1 MSESKILDYNKQEV
15 RDRLLNALRSYTKE
29 WTSADL
35 ARATGLPLAQINA
48 EMPAISDE
56 YRGRIRVSER
66 GDLLYSFPNGFKS
79 KYKGFG
85 PSVRRLWKTITKGA
99 VETGKFLFK
108 VWILVTLF
116 GYFFIFIALA
126 LVALFGSVAMR
137 GGGSRDSDD
146 RRGGGGL
153 GGLWLTTNLFDSM
166 IRLWFYSELFKGP
179 EARYRSAQAKAQRR
193 PLHKAVFSHV
203 FGDGDPNAEWDT
215 ILKKAFVA
223 FVQTHKGVISLP
235 EFMAISG
242 LKPEEAE
249 DCITRYLVEFEGS
262 PEVTENG
269 ALYFFFPS
277 LLTKTA
283 TVSGVT
289 ASTFPTKKLHRFSSN
304 PEKMDRTFRWVNIF
318 NLVFGSYYLWN
329 AINLGTAIIVQTP
342 EGTGLKGG
350 LSFLYSYTVYLFS
363 MLGANQPVVLVGW
376 LLGVAP
382 LAFSILFFG
391 IPIVRSLLIK
401 RENEKIKH
409 ENMRRVLYSAVIANP
424 QYFDPHSIQ
433 LPANEVR
440 PEKTNALLEETQH
453 LAAWSRGEISPE
465 GKWSFSDIEFIE
477 REVERVRASIDEK
490 DYSPQKTVFDTDSPI
505 S

>member
-179 EARYRSAQAKAQRR
+179 EDRYRSAQAKAQRR

-401 RENEKIKH
+401 CENEKIKH

>member
-1 MSESKILDYNKQEV
+1 
-15 RDRLLNALRSYTKE
+15 
-29 WTSADL
+29 
-35 ARATGLPLAQINA
+35 
-48 EMPAISDE
+48 
-56 YRGRIRVSER
+56 
-66 GDLLYSFPNGFKS
+66 
-79 KYKGFG
+79 
-85 PSVRRLWKTITKGA
+85 
-99 VETGKFLFK
+99 
-108 VWILVTLF
+108 
-116 GYFFIFIALA
+116 
-126 LVALFGSVAMR
+126 

>member
-15 RDRLLNALRSYTKE
+15 RDQLLHALRSYTKE

-48 EMPAISDE
+48 EMPTISDE

-179 EARYRSAQAKAQRR
+179 EDRYRSAQAKAQRR

-465 GKWSFSDIEFIE
+465 GKWTFSDIEFIE

>member
-289 ASTFPTKKLHRFSSN
+289 ASTFPTKKLNRFSSN

-342 EGTGLKGG
+342 EGTVLKGG

-363 MLGANQPVVLVGW
+363 MLGASQPVVLVGW

>member
-15 RDRLLNALRSYTKE
+15 RDRLLRALRSYTKE

-179 EARYRSAQAKAQRR
+179 ETRYRSAQAKAQRR

-223 FVQTHKGVISLP
+223 FVQTHKGVITLP
-235 EFMAISG
+235 EFMVISG

-262 PEVTENG
+262 PEVTDNG

-283 TVSGVT
+283 TISGVT

-382 LAFSILFFG
+382 LAFSLIFFG
-391 IPIVRSLLIK
+391 IPIIRSQRIK

-424 QYFDPHSIQ
+424 DYFDPQSIQ

-453 LAAWSRGEISPE
+453 LAAWSRGEISSE

-505 S
+505 

>member
-1 MSESKILDYNKQEV
+1 MSETKILDYNKQEV
-15 RDRLLNALRSYTKE
+15 RDQLLRALRSHTKE
-29 WTSADL
+29 STSADL

-79 KYKGFG
+79 RYKGFG
-85 PSVRRLWKTITKGA
+85 PSLRRLWKTITRGA
-99 VETGKFLFK
+99 VKTGKLLFK

-116 GYFFIFIALA
+116 GYFFLFLALA
-126 LVALFGSVAMR
+126 LIALFASVMMR
-137 GGGSRDSDD
+137 AGGSSDSND

-179 EARYRSAQAKAQRR
+179 ENRYRGTRAKAQRK
-193 PLHKAVFSHV
+193 PLYKAVFSHV

-223 FVQTHKGVISLP
+223 FVQTHKGVITLP

-249 DCITRYLVEFEGS
+249 DCITRYMVEFEGS
-262 PEVTENG
+262 PEVTDNG

-277 LLTKTA
+277 LLAKAT
-283 TVSGVT
+283 TVSGAA
-289 ASTFPTKKLHRFSSN
+289 ASTFPIKKLHRFSSN
-304 PEKMDRTFRWVNIF
+304 PEKLDRTFRWVNIF

-329 AINLGTAIIVQTP
+329 AINLGTAIIIQTP
-342 EGTGLKGG
+342 EGQGLKGG

-363 MLGANQPVVLVGW
+363 VLGANQPAVLVGW
-376 LLGVAP
+376 VLGVAP
-382 LAFSILFFG
+382 LAFSLFFFG
-391 IPIVRSLLIK
+391 IPIVRSQRIK
-401 RENEKIKH
+401 RENETIKR
-409 ENMRRVLYSAVIANP
+409 ENMRRVLYSSVIADP
-424 QYFDPHSIQ
+424 HYFDPQSLQ

-440 PEKTNALLEETQH
+440 PEKADAVLEETQH

-465 GKWSFSDIEFIE
+465 GKWSFGDIEFIE
-477 REVERVRASIDEK
+477 REAERVRASIEER

-505 S
+505 

>member
-15 RDRLLNALRSYTKE
+15 RDQLLHALRSYTKE

-48 EMPAISDE
+48 EMPTISDE

-85 PSVRRLWKTITKGA
+85 PSMRRLWKTITKGA

-116 GYFFIFIALA
+116 GYFFIFLALA

-465 GKWSFSDIEFIE
+465 GKWTFSDIEFIE